1 MILLD
6 HLQLIFLQIYYQIIN
21 KMEVIYNK
29 FIPFNGFYAMTII
42 KWIFIRDKNKR
53 YAGTNKYNRMIRH
66 ESIHE
71 QQILDFTPT
80 VFPNW
85 LRYTIG
91 SICFYLLYGFE
102 WLFKLIPCLITKKS
116 TYRSLCAEQEAHENE
131 DNLNYL
137 ESRPKLSWLK
147 KIFTLV

>member
-1 MILLD
+1 MLENEN
-6 HLQLIFLQIYYQIIN
+6 IN
-21 KMEVIYNK
+21 NMKVIYNK
-29 FIPFNGFYAMTII
+29 FIPFKGFYAITII
-42 KWIFIRDKNKR
+42 KWIFVREEYKCFNRSSIYNK
-53 YAGTNKYNRMIRH
+53 MINH

-71 QQILDFTPT
+71 QQILDFTPEM
-80 VFPNW
+80 FPSW

-91 SICFYLLYGFE
+91 SICFYLLYGLE
-102 WLFKLIPCLITKKS
+102 WLFKLIPCLITKKNV
-116 TYRSLCAEQEAHENE
+116 YRSLCAEQEAYENE